1 MPKKWEEKVFLFRNM
16 SLTLFN
22 NDAILYLDDV
32 RVRYSSLRGSSNA
45 VPARSSR
52 ARNTQYKDKPDM
64 IEVDTTYSWQMPC
77 GVDAGDFCASVP
89 GYLSR
94 TQSEFGL
101 ACVNE
106 VSASKQAN
114 TARLQL
120 TLRRPVISRSR
131 HKPADLTLNQQL
143 FLSCIRSVSSR
154 PDFRSAESINTYYAD
169 MGISIPVPAFFV
181 PGTHIPV
188 DNLSTN

>member
-1 MPKKWEEKVFLFRNM
+1 MM
-16 SLTLFN
+16 
-22 NDAILYLDDV
+22 LYYILDDV

-106 VSASKQAN
+106 VSASKQAD
-114 TARLQL
+114 TARLRL
-120 TLRRPVISRSR
+120 TFRRNVVLHSR
-131 HKPADLTLNQQL
+131 HESAALSLTPSLSSGALHRTLISGQGTASISFTSTWVAPYPCPLL
-143 FLSCIRSVSSR
+143 FGKHVFAAGLIVS
-154 PDFRSAESINTYYAD
+154 
-169 MGISIPVPAFFV
+169 
-181 PGTHIPV
+181 
-188 DNLSTN
+188 

>member
-1 MPKKWEEKVFLFRNM
+1 MM
-16 SLTLFN
+16 
-22 NDAILYLDDV
+22 LYYILDDV

-106 VSASKQAN
+106 VSASKQAD
-114 TARLQL
+114 TARLRL
-120 TLRRPVISRSR
+120 TLRRPVVSHSR
-131 HKPADLTLNQQL
+131 HESADLTPTYN
-143 FLSCIRSVSSR
+143 LSGLGFEAHSSR
-154 PDFRSAESINTYYAD
+154 LLAGSAKAALNIHAD
-169 MGISIPVPAFFV
+169 MGVSAPVSAIFV
-181 PGTHIPV
+181 SGNTPLPQV
-188 DNLSTN
+188 SA